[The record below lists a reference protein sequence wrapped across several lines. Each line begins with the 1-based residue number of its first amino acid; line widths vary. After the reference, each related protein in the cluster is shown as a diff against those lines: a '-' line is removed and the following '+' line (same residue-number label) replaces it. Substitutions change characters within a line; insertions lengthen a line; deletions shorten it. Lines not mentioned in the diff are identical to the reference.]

1 MHKYALSK
9 QGASDMIKAI
19 ISATISNI
27 ILMVPV
33 ALLYYLVRDYMAGN
47 LGDKVLFYVA
57 GGLIAFVFSTMPRF
71 YRPTLKVVSEE

>member
-1 MHKYALSK
+1 
-9 QGASDMIKAI
+9 MIKAI

-47 LGDKVLFYVA
+47 LGIK
-57 GGLIAFVFSTMPRF
+57 FSFMWQG
-71 YRPTLKVVSEE
+71 V